1 MYITF
6 LIILLLSFQF
16 IPLYHLNLKKIVY
29 LRQVLPVVY
38 TVLIFSF
45 FLANIILTWCPSL
58 GEISIFSDS
67 LAASGTS
74 TILLMRFNW
83 NFAEFLQGLFLS
95 EKAILFILDLF

>member
-1 MYITF
+1 MYIIF

-38 TVLIFSF
+38 TVLIFS